1 MPQRGSWFRA
11 LWVFDAIIAAIVVY
25 FFTVGLVDGSVSAF
39 NIELWLGILA
49 GLAAVLGG
57 SLWLSGTGR
66 PGAANALLL
75 VLAVP
80 GLLYGLF
87 MLLVIVTQPRWN

>member
-1 MPQRGSWFRA
+1 MAQRGSWFRI
-11 LWVFDAIIAAIVVY
+11 LWVFDAIIACIVVY

-49 GLAAVLGG
+49 GLAVVLGG
-57 SLWLSGTGR
+57 SLWISGKGN
-66 PGAANALLL
+66 PVGANFLLL

-80 GLLYGLF
+80 GLIYGLF
-87 MLLVIVTQPRWN
+87 ILLVIITQPRWN